1 MFHFLRLPF
10 PAETERKTQD
20 PQKAPNETMFIFK
33 ETGTQDREDCKVKIT
48 AQRVGEGKHDLYLIR
63 QSAQEVPEIKAQGF
77 LFSTVST

>member
-20 PQKAPNETMFIFK
+20 PQKAPNETVSIFK
-33 ETGTQDREDCKVKIT
+33 ETGTQDKEDCKVKIT
-48 AQRVGEGKHDLYLIR
+48 AQSVGAGTHDLYLIR